1 MVTEEQSV
9 ERSQETKTNR
19 ILQPFHGCFTPGICF
34 ESGHCLWMFNWFS
47 SPTEFDGYSDIW
59 LITPDE
65 KRILYADPPEAGQ
78 AVETWHEF
86 DLTVGAAISW
96 SQTGEDIVECHLE
109 GEDGT
114 TLDFR
119 SELGSSTG
127 TSLLNTMTS
136 LTPQP
141 ILRTGFGETISNLSL
156 AQLMD
161 VNGLKV
167 AGITDTEEPYRVE
180 SDRLRIVTSATA
192 AINGEDLGEITP
204 PNRPIEFGDAITP
217 DEPFFAFGNLFLRPP
232 PKA

>member
-1 MVTEEQSV
+1 MATEEQSGGHPP
-9 ERSQETKTNR
+9 QATTKRT
-19 ILQPFHGCFTPGICF
+19 LQPLHGCFSPGICF
-34 ESGHCLWMFNWFS
+34 ESGHCIWLFKWSS
-47 SPTEFDGYSDIW
+47 SPTEFDAYDDVWI
-59 LITPDE
+59 ITPDGE
-65 KRILYADPPEAGQ
+65 RILYADPPEAGP

-86 DLTVGAAISW
+86 DRTVGAAISW
-96 SQTGEDIVECHLE
+96 SQANQDGVEFHLE

-127 TSLLNTMTS
+127 TFLLNAITT

-141 ILRTGFGETISNLSL
+141 ILRTGLGETVSNFSL

-180 SDRLRIVTSATA
+180 PDSLRAVTAATA
-192 AINGEDLGEITP
+192 TLNGEDLGDIIP
-204 PNRPIEFGDAITP
+204 PDRPIEFGDAIVP
-217 DEPFFAFGNLFLRPP
+217 DEPFFSFGDLYLRPP
-232 PKA
+232 TE